1 MANSLTP
8 GGHKPTGYRIKKNL
22 IPDDAPIKLCSNNY
36 TEAVL
41 AENFVDLADILIE
54 QNSNNNYIALDRYA
68 TENRINYFATNY
80 MTSPNTSLLV
90 PWEHTIV
97 LPYNGGSSTSSYPY
111 RFILNGSRPTFKT
124 LITFCGQA
132 EKMISKDVEIFKYN
146 TANSIQISR
155 SSYGFSFSFTNL
167 SGSSQTI
174 NAYNNGQSV
183 IPTCLFVQ
191 LQAEG
196 GKGGTAQATA
206 GGCGGG
212 AGDCQFAVLDW
223 AAALK
228 YIKNN
233 QSSSFGNINNI
244 SFKIKT
250 SPNTGAGFN
259 LKLYISYK
267 LPNWTTTNDFLLL
280 TVQGGENGPA
290 KKWNG
295 VGGARGG
302 KYELSADS
310 LVTTGKVIT
319 VLDIKVTNTPTN
331 YGYGGIPSYGENI
344 GTTYDGYD
352 SITGYCCNT
361 IRPNDSYPE
370 GYKLSIDEH
379 SGGKCGTTYGHFGD
393 GGGGGGASIIAG
405 GGDGGRGGVPEQ
417 GKNGRCGSGGGGA
430 SGVSYGAVGTPGN
443 GGCAWVAFY
452 TDNNFGATVP
462 TVSDIL
468 LAITHNSSYDAA
480 SSTTKLGYL
489 QEAGNYNNIV
499 YIYPNTT
506 TLNYPTGCNESN
518 TLFYYNQSGYML
530 PIEMSKVDL
539 NKTYTSCDSSQA
551 NPQWGY
557 DIKFISK

>member
-1 MANSLTP
+1 MSNSLTP
-8 GGHKPTGYRIKKNL
+8 GGHKPTGYRIKKDL

-54 QNSNNNYIALDRYA
+54 QNSNNNYIALDRYK

-90 PWEHTIV
+90 PWEHTVI
-97 LPYNGGSSTSSYPY
+97 LPYNGGSSTSHYPY
-111 RFILNGSRPTFKT
+111 RFILKGSRPTFKT
-124 LITFCGQA
+124 LITFCG
-132 EKMISKDVEIFKYN
+132 KDENASVPSWIETFKYN
-146 TANSIQISR
+146 TEREILVQRTN
-155 SSYGFSFSFTNL
+155 YGFTFNIQNIN
-167 SGSSQTI
+167 GESQTFDKI
-174 NAYNNGQSV
+174 AKPHTIV
-183 IPTCLFVQ
+183 PTCLIIQ

-233 QSSSFGNINNI
+233 QSSSFRNINNI

-250 SPNTGAGFN
+250 SPNSGAGFN

-280 TVQGGENGPA
+280 TVQGGKNGPV
-290 KKWNG
+290 KKQSG

-302 KYELSADS
+302 KYELSADP

-370 GYKLSIDEH
+370 GYKLSIYEH
-379 SGGKCGTTYGHFGD
+379 SGGKCGEPYGTFYGD

-405 GGDGGRGGVPEQ
+405 GGDGGRGGVQEQ

-430 SGVSYGAVGTPGN
+430 GGSSYGGVGTPGN

-452 TDNNFGATVP
+452 TDDDFSAAAP
-462 TVSDIL
+462 KIH
-468 LAITHNSSYDAA
+468 LAITHNNDYDTA
-480 SSTTKLGYL
+480 SSTTVLGYL
-489 QEAGNYNNIV
+489 QEDGNYNNIV

-506 TLNYPTGCNESN
+506 MLNYPIGCNESN

-530 PIEMSKVDL
+530 SIEMSKVDL